1 MTSSKPQLGVIL
13 CDLDSYPVDYVE
25 CLTPDAP
32 GISDN
37 PVGFFENP
45 ASWQGLPVAYAVARG
60 ARVEPLVNGEP
71 EAIEAFW
78 AASEKLAHC
87 PLVITDCGFFFY
99 ARKDMRQT
107 ANVITSGLDL
117 LPIASVLTSKDI
129 GILTVSEPL
138 ATKLVGDHVL
148 SSRIVIAG
156 MEGESGWAA
165 MLTNDHALG
174 NGWDQ
179 ALLKEG
185 VAAVAKREFG
195 PAGRFEN
202 VGVLVLECTLLPEFR
217 QEIQKYTSVPI
228 LDVASFALNA
238 LGKGFDAGAAAGAVP
253 PASSQFVPEP

>member
-1 MTSSKPQLGVIL
+1 MTSIKPQLGVIL

-32 GISDN
+32 GISNN

-71 EAIEAFW
+71 EAVEAFW

-117 LPIASVLTSKDI
+117 LPIASILTNRDI
-129 GILTVSEPL
+129 GILTVSEEL
-138 ATKLVGDHVL
+138 ATKLLGDHVL

-156 MEGESGWAA
+156 MEGEPGWST

-195 PAGRFEN
+195 PGGRFAD

-217 QEIQKYTSVPI
+217 QEIRKYTDAPI

-238 LGKGFDAGAAAGAVP
+238 LGKGFDAGPAAAS
-253 PASSQFVPEP
+253 ASATLSQ

>member
-1 MTSSKPQLGVIL
+1 MSEVTPQLGVIL
-13 CDLDSYPVDYVE
+13 CDLDSYPVDYIE

-71 EAIEAFW
+71 EAIDAFW
-78 AASEKLAHC
+78 SASEKLAHC

-117 LPIASVLTSKDI
+117 LPIASVLTGKDI
-129 GILTVSEPL
+129 GVLTVSESL
-138 ATKLVGDHVL
+138 ASKLLGGHVL
-148 SSRIVIAG
+148 SSRLVIAG
-156 MEGESGWAA
+156 MEAEPGWST

-195 PAGRFEN
+195 PGGRLAN
-202 VGVLVLECTLLPEFR
+202 IGVLVLECTLLPEFR
-217 QEIQKYTSVPI
+217 QEIRKYTEVPI

-238 LGKGFDAGAAAGAVP
+238 LGKGFDAGAPAA
-253 PASSQFVPEP
+253 ASSAALSQ